1 MKNQS
6 RKRFL
11 KSITKHAQEFIKVVR
26 AKNKIKK
33 VLNKCL
39 NPEIY
44 TYLQKKA
51 RNNINNELKKLKL
64 GKLVNNNVS
73 ERDLVNIK
81 ELNAYP
87 IKTLQQIAK
96 LRNIN
101 TNMSKKDIIYALIR
115 SEPIINE
122 KKYITDSNN
131 EIHNKINDIKIQLFD
146 VCPYINKKERNSI
159 RKRLFDI
166 QKMTKINISLK
177 NKLLKELNS
186 ISSDLTLA
194 RKNIISDYRDEHY
207 TNIDDIEYIFG
218 HIDYYYTPMLTSSL
232 FNKSCQRY
240 HFRGNKMR
248 NMSVKSYFDKI
259 IPYLRVL

>member
-1 MKNQS
+1 MMMKNQS

-11 KSITKHAQEFIKVVR
+11 KSITKHAQEFIKAVR
-26 AKNKIKK
+26 AKTKIKK
-33 VLNKCL
+33 VLNKRL

-44 TYLQKKA
+44 TYLQKKE
-51 RNNINNELKKLKL
+51 RINLNNELKKLKL

-122 KKYITDSNN
+122 K
-131 EIHNKINDIKIQLFD
+131 
-146 VCPYINKKERNSI
+146 
-159 RKRLFDI
+159 
-166 QKMTKINISLK
+166 NI
-177 NKLLKELNS
+177 
-186 ISSDLTLA
+186 
-194 RKNIISDYRDEHY
+194 
-207 TNIDDIEYIFG
+207 
-218 HIDYYYTPMLTSSL
+218 
-232 FNKSCQRY
+232 
-240 HFRGNKMR
+240 
-248 NMSVKSYFDKI
+248 
-259 IPYLRVL
+259 

>member
-1 MKNQS
+1 MMKNQS

-26 AKNKIKK
+26 AKIKIKK
-33 VLNKCL
+33 VLNKRL

-51 RNNINNELKKLKL
+51 RNNLNNELKKLRL

-131 EIHNKINDIKIQLFD
+131 ETHSKINDIKIQLFD
-146 VCPYINKKERNSI
+146 VSPDINKKNVIVLEKVYLI
-159 RKRLFDI
+159 F
-166 QKMTKINISLK
+166 QK
-177 NKLLKELNS
+177 
-186 ISSDLTLA
+186 
-194 RKNIISDYRDEHY
+194 
-207 TNIDDIEYIFG
+207 
-218 HIDYYYTPMLTSSL
+218 
-232 FNKSCQRY
+232 
-240 HFRGNKMR
+240 
-248 NMSVKSYFDKI
+248 
-259 IPYLRVL
+259 

>member
-26 AKNKIKK
+26 AKIKIKK
-33 VLNKCL
+33 VLNKRL

-44 TYLQKKA
+44 RYFQKTA
-51 RNNINNELKKLKL
+51 PNNINDELKKLKL

-87 IKTLQQIAK
+87 IKTLQRIAK

-131 EIHNKINDIKIQLFD
+131 ETHSKINNIKIQLFD
-146 VCPYINKKERNSI
+146 VSPDINKKNVIVLEKVYLI
-159 RKRLFDI
+159 F
-166 QKMTKINISLK
+166 QK
-177 NKLLKELNS
+177 
-186 ISSDLTLA
+186 
-194 RKNIISDYRDEHY
+194 
-207 TNIDDIEYIFG
+207 
-218 HIDYYYTPMLTSSL
+218 
-232 FNKSCQRY
+232 
-240 HFRGNKMR
+240 
-248 NMSVKSYFDKI
+248 
-259 IPYLRVL
+259 

>member
-87 IKTLQQIAK
+87 IKTLQPIAK

-101 TNMSKKDIIYALIR
+101 TNMSKK
-115 SEPIINE
+115 
-122 KKYITDSNN
+122 
-131 EIHNKINDIKIQLFD
+131 
-146 VCPYINKKERNSI
+146 
-159 RKRLFDI
+159 
-166 QKMTKINISLK
+166 IS
-177 NKLLKELNS
+177 
-186 ISSDLTLA
+186 
-194 RKNIISDYRDEHY
+194 YMH
-207 TNIDDIEYIFG
+207 
-218 HIDYYYTPMLTSSL
+218 
-232 FNKSCQRY
+232 
-240 HFRGNKMR
+240 
-248 NMSVKSYFDKI
+248 
-259 IPYLRVL
+259 